1 MQLSKLVW
9 AAAFVAGAA
18 ASGHHVHKRDAP
30 RPAYPKVSRDS
41 EYGAPVAPSFSS
53 SGSSF
58 SFPSSYSAPPATSYS
73 APAPAPS
80 YSAPA
85 PSYSAPAPSYS
96 APASSYSAP
105 STSYAAPSSSYG
117 APAASYGAPEVSY
130 GSTVYEEDT
139 GKGIDLT
146 SIIIPILAL
155 IGLSLLFPT
164 YVSLTTVRKKRTLDL
179 PGEGE
184 LSDQWTNTLKHISL
198 IVFTAAAA
206 TTTTTQNQ
214 RNNTRSSTTRTTTTS
229 TSPTWITS
237 CFCRSCSASALPP
250 RSLVTTSTNQPL
262 PHTIPAVANNP

>member
-1 MQLSKLVW
+1 MAKSTKLPAAAMQLSRLVW

-18 ASGHHVHKRDAP
+18 ASGHHVHKRDTSKP
-30 RPAYPKVSRDS
+30 SYPKVSRDS
-41 EYGAPVAPSFSS
+41 EYGAPIAPSFSS
-53 SGSSF
+53 
-58 SFPSSYSAPPATSYS
+58 PSSYSSPPATSYT

-117 APAASYGAPEVSY
+117 APAASYGAPEASY
-130 GSTVYEEDT
+130 GGTVYEEDT

-164 YVSLTTVRKKRTLDL
+164 YVSLTTVRKKRSSDL
-179 PGEGE
+179 SGEGE
-184 LSDQWTNTLKHISL
+184 CSDQEDQQHIEAHLTHCFYSSSSNHYN
-198 IVFTAAAA
+198 
-206 TTTTTQNQ
+206 TTTTTNVK
-214 RNNTRSSTTRTTTTS
+214 TLDL
-229 TSPTWITS
+229 
-237 CFCRSCSASALPP
+237 ALPQLQQHGTQDVLGHHGRLRLYHHGP
-250 RSLVTTSTNQPL
+250 W
-262 PHTIPAVANNP
+262 

>member
-1 MQLSKLVW
+1 MPLSIFSSHDLLFSRSESEASRRFKVLAKSTKLPSAAMQLSKLIW
-9 AAAFVAGAA
+9 AAAFIAGAA
-18 ASGHHVHKRDAP
+18 ASGHHIHKRDAT

-41 EYGAPVAPSFSS
+41 EYGAPIAPSFSS
-53 SGSSF
+53 SGSSY
-58 SFPSSYSAPPATSYS
+58 SSPPATTYS

-85 PSYSAPAPSYS
+85 PSYSAPAPSYT

-130 GSTVYEEDT
+130 GGTVYEEDT

-164 YVSLTTVRKKRTLDL
+164 YVSLTTVRKKRSGDQ
-179 PGEGE
+179 PEGGE
-184 LSDQWTNTLKHISL
+184 LSDHRTNTLKHISL

-206 TTTTTQNQ
+206 ATTTPQP
-214 RNNTRSSTTRTTTTS
+214 
-229 TSPTWITS
+229 PT
-237 CFCRSCSASALPP
+237 
-250 RSLVTTSTNQPL
+250 
-262 PHTIPAVANNP
+262 